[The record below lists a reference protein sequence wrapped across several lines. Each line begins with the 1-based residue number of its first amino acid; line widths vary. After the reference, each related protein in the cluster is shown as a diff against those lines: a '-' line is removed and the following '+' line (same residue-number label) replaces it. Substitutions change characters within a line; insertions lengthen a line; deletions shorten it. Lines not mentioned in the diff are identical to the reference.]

1 MKLRI
6 RRAAAAANVFG
17 VLFVAAMFLSVP
29 ACAQLISTRGD
40 ERRADMEQRQRALRS
55 LSKLLNRPD
64 RKESVKRPTYKEV
77 AEDFQQLQIRN
88 YNLAGVLEPG
98 ARLDFRLIE
107 EEAGEVRHRASR
119 LKSALALP
127 YDRGDPDAK
136 TVSEALTPDRMKAAI
151 SSLDKLVNSFAW
163 NPVFH
168 NPDVLDAESSTRA
181 GRELE
186 DILRLSE
193 QIKESARALVKGK

>member
-1 MKLRI
+1 MKLKI
-6 RRAAAAANVFG
+6 RRAAASVFG
-17 VLFVAAMFLSVP
+17 FLFAAALLLASP
-29 ACAQLISTRGD
+29 QQARAQLISTRGD
-40 ERRADMEQRQRALRS
+40 ERRAEMEQRQRALRS

-64 RKESVKRPTYKEV
+64 RKESARRPTYKEV
-77 AEDFQQLQIRN
+77 AEDFQQLQVRN

-98 ARLDFRLIE
+98 AQFDFRLIE
-107 EEAGEVRHRASR
+107 QEAGEVRHRASR

-127 YDRGDPDAK
+127 YDRGDPDARK
-136 TVSEALTPDRMKAAI
+136 AAEALTPDRMKAAI
-151 SSLDKLVNSFAW
+151 ASLDKLVNSFAW

-168 NPDVLDAESSTRA
+168 NPDVLDAENSTRA

-193 QIKESARALVKGK
+193 QIKESARTLGKGK